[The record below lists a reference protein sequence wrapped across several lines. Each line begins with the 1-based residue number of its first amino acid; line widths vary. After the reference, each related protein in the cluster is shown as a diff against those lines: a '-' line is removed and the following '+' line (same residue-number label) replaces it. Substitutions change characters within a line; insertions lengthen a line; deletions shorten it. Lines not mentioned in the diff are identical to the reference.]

1 MKIGPKGLGLE
12 ELGRCTRGSVFVEFL
27 GSFMV
32 MFCFFLFV
40 WQYSYLQIAS
50 IFVKHAAVQTARAAI
65 IVLHDDPAKYDGV
78 PKGEF
83 DGKRKEE
90 IYRAANMVVK
100 PLKGKPQD
108 LKLLGMKSNYGRDD
122 LVEINLEFH
131 YSCFIPFARYI
142 MCSDN
147 PDHDNPPPGV
157 WSMAFVDKRKLT
169 GYAALPNQGADFEY

>member
-1 MKIGPKGLGLE
+1 MKPTMKDLA
-12 ELGRCTRGSVFVEFL
+12 RCTRGDVFVEFL

-32 MFCFFLFV
+32 MFCFFLLL

-65 IVLHDDPAKYDGV
+65 IVLHDDPAKYNGV
-78 PKGEF
+78 PKGEYE
-83 DGKRKEE
+83 GKRKEE
-90 IYRAANMVVK
+90 ILRAANMVVR

-108 LKLLGMKSNYGRDD
+108 LKLLGMKSSYGRDD
-122 LVEINLEFH
+122 LVEINLEYH

-142 MCSDN
+142 ICNDN
-147 PDHDNPPPGV
+147 PNIDDPPWWV
-157 WSMAFVDKRKLT
+157 WTDGLVEKRKLT